1 MMKSPKKRMLAM
13 TPMDD
18 DSLWPA
24 KLGQKVH
31 KSTFT
36 EIRGKV
42 IKFLPD
48 NRMGGS
54 TASMQ
59 SETRENAEVEVHVE
73 LVQHST
79 GRVLHEK
86 TFRKISRLGTQPF
99 SMKEVNFTDM
109 NGRDGLSSMNSAL
122 NSLKRE
128 VGMFISKKIDYL
140 PLEG

>member
-1 MMKSPKKRMLAM
+1 MMPAL

-18 DSLWPA
+18 DPLWPA

-54 TASMQ
+54 AVSLQ
-59 SETRENAEVEVHVE
+59 SKTRENAEVEIHVE

-86 TFRKISRLGTQPF
+86 TFRKIFRLGTQPF
-99 SMKEVNFTDM
+99 SMKKMNFTDM
-109 NGRDGLSSMNSAL
+109 NGRARLSSMNSAL
-122 NSLKRE
+122 NSLKRAI
-128 VGMFISKKIDYL
+128 GIFISKKIDYL
-140 PLEG
+140 ANSSLKCNS